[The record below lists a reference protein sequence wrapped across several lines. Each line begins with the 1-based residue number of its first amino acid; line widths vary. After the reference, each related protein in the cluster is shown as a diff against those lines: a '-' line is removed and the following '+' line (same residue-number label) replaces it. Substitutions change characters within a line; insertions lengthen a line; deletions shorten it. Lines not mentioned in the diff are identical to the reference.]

1 MTPHMTSAGY
11 RNIQGQ
17 VQGKIADLLLQW
29 TSSYTAI
36 WTTSTMNC
44 RTTQSTIQRDNI
56 DPVAT
61 ISVLQLAIIGQL
73 KNLDPNVTTQN
84 NDNVLDDSSVIVWTA
99 TMPPTIFIKE
109 DQLHSMTDRVLIL
122 KL

>member
-44 RTTQSTIQRDNI
+44 RTTQLTIQRNDT